1 MKTNLENLK
10 EMDVYSL
17 VLFSLYKLIG
27 TSEYSSIAELAYVL
41 DKDSLLNLCEYFG
54 GQTIT
59 IPTIDEIELL
69 VIALLLIKYIKVDN
83 MTYEEAIKQVSSD
96 HTFSAK
102 KVKQMYLQLQEVLD
116 KYEFKSRENY

>member
-54 GQTIT
+54 GQTIR

-69 VIALLLIKYIKVDN
+69 VIALLLVKYVKVDN
-83 MTYEEAIKQVSSD
+83 MPYEEALAQISTD
-96 HTFSAK
+96 HVFSPK
-102 KVKQMYLQLQEVLD
+102 KVKQMYMQLKEVLD
-116 KYEFKSRENY
+116 KYEFKSRESY